1 MEYVLLKIC
10 QKFKR
15 GQDNYL
21 SAKNGEN
28 ICHLNI
34 CNSNSCGEK
43 VVGLNQTFSAFLD

>member
-21 SAKNGEN
+21 SAKNGEKYMP
-28 ICHLNI
+28 L
-34 CNSNSCGEK
+34 K
-43 VVGLNQTFSAFLD
+43 YLQ